1 MSEVRVKEEP
11 HDYEEAQRSLLKE
24 SLHSKRKHDS
34 EILGLNN
41 RNGFGQS
48 NQQNQRIQT
57 RSEQYLVGDPLDSDI
72 MPTLLPIHNSRSFV
86 NASSH
91 SQKGGN
97 NNQRQNE
104 RSASDTELDMLYRV
118 SSHPEVFTHG
128 GCDVTTVVEINKK
141 LSTMIANQNKIIS
154 QNEMIL
160 SKLNSCLGSKSQRME
175 HLDNILQGKH
185 RNVTQRGRNDFVEER
200 SDRRRDL
207 TNNVKNGRLSSSS
220 LVSSEGGSSFIHSEA
235 DTGQPPEYKSRR
247 TSDGVLSVS
256 SARSKS
262 ISPSR
267 DMLAVPSMM
276 PMSNSQTTT
285 NAAILSSSNALPVQ
299 RRMNA
304 ANPYNMALYVLRA
317 EEPPHMVPV
326 LPVQYSKVKSV
337 SQQADLS
344 SSMLASHPALIFNPD
359 TRQYEASYVTG
370 IAHSNVNA
378 HVDKSDVVQ
387 TRRETSCS
395 EASNTSEKVE
405 NLINREKSSHIQ
417 PNITNVVSLRRESA
431 ETQNPIF
438 TSSTAVINEEHSST
452 LSAVVD
458 QAARS
463 NPASPIVIEEDIK
476 PGNLPSQ
483 EELLHV
489 QLRSFSMRNYAVQL
503 MRALFRPHEIMHRS
517 VYENGDRKGLD
528 RKRLQQIKDYVFQ
541 IYPTPNKEKSLAWI
555 ECISAMNEAIRSMK

>member
-1 MSEVRVKEEP
+1 MKVEP

-24 SLHSKRKHDS
+24 PLHHKRKHDS
-34 EILGLNN
+34 ESLGLNK

-57 RSEQYLVGDPLDSDI
+57 RSEQYLVGDPPDSDI
-72 MPTLLPIHNSRSFV
+72 MPTLIPIHNSRSFV
-86 NASSH
+86 NTSGH
-91 SQKGGN
+91 LQKGGN
-97 NNQRQNE
+97 TNQRQNE
-104 RSASDTELDMLYRV
+104 RSASDTDINMLYRV

-128 GCDVTTVVEINKK
+128 GCDVTAVVEINQK
-141 LSTMIANQNKIIS
+141 LSTLIANQNKIIS

-160 SKLNSCLGSKSQRME
+160 NKLSSSLGSKSQRIE

-185 RNVTQRGRNDFVEER
+185 RNVTQRGKNDFVEER

-207 TNNVKNGRLSSSS
+207 TSNVKNGRLSSSS
-220 LVSSEGGSSFIHSEA
+220 LLSSEGGSSFVHSEA
-235 DTGQPPEYKSRR
+235 DMGQPPEYKSRR

-256 SARSKS
+256 SGRSKS
-262 ISPSR
+262 KSPSR
-267 DMLAVPSMM
+267 DIPAVPSMM
-276 PMSNSQTTT
+276 PMCSSNTTT
-285 NAAILSSSNALPVQ
+285 NAGLLSSSSSLPVQ
-299 RRMNA
+299 RRMPA
-304 ANPYNMALYVLRA
+304 ANPYNMAVYFLRA

-326 LPVQYSKVKSV
+326 LPVQYGKVKSV
-337 SQQADLS
+337 SQQTDLS
-344 SSMLASHPALIFNPD
+344 SSMLSSHPALIFNPD

-378 HVDKSDVVQ
+378 HIEKSDALPI
-387 TRRETSCS
+387 RRETSCA
-395 EASNTSEKVE
+395 EANVSEKVE
-405 NLINREKSSHIQ
+405 NHINREKSSHIQ

-431 ETQNPIF
+431 ETQNPVF
-438 TSSTAVINEEHSST
+438 TSLTEVINEDHSST

-463 NPASPIVIEEDIK
+463 NPASPIVIEEDMK

-503 MRALFRPHEIMHRS
+503 MRALYRPHEIMHRS